1 LAHPTTSVL
10 VAPGFLHGTIWA
22 TGSFPFFATE
32 FVDPASVCRHEL
44 LGLALYPT
52 QLLDMG
58 GLLTL
63 VLLTQVLWS
72 FRRFDGQIAALAFA
86 VQAVLRIVIE
96 SFRADQRG
104 YALSWSVEQVP
115 SWLPPGLLQ
124 AGGALPKV
132 GAPMVVGLTT
142 SQGIGLGIIVVA
154 IAILVVRRNAGVA
167 PEVALEEDR
176 G

>member
-1 LAHPTTSVL
+1 
-10 VAPGFLHGTIWA
+10 
-22 TGSFPFFATE
+22 
-32 FVDPASVCRHEL
+32 
-44 LGLALYPT
+44 
-52 QLLDMG
+52 
-58 GLLTL
+58 
-63 VLLTQVLWS
+63 LWS